1 MTVKLKGLSPH
12 ALRARYGDETMPAYV
27 IALNRSVH
35 DLQKLQAYWKTSGPT
50 LAGRGAK
57 VLSVYTPFAA
67 LESMGPLEGIVLIEF
82 PDMAAAKAWYESPA
96 CQKAKQHRDGAADGE
111 FFIVDGGL
119 VAPEDRFPHMKDR
132 QI

>member
-1 MTVKLKGLSPH
+1 
-12 ALRARYGDETMPAYV
+12 MPAYV

-35 DLQKLQAYWKTSGPT
+35 DLQKLEEYWKASGPT

-57 VLSVYTPFAA
+57 ALSVYTPFAT
-67 LESMGPLEGIVLIEF
+67 LESTGPLEGIVLIEF

-96 CQKAKQHRDGAADGE
+96 YQKARQLRDGAADGE

-119 VAPEDRFPHMKDR
+119 VAPEDRLPQLKNR

>member
-1 MTVKLKGLSPH
+1 
-12 ALRARYGDETMPAYV
+12 MPAYV

-35 DLQKLQAYWKTSGPT
+35 DLQKLQAYWKASGPT

-96 CQKAKQHRDGAADGE
+96 YQKAKQHRDGAADGE

-119 VAPEDRFPHMKDR
+119 VAPEDRLPHVKNR
-132 QI
+132 QV